1 MAASRNMVE
10 QKLTPEV
17 TEYVCAVHTPFPYL
31 EMVNIHRIYSM
42 LLKST
47 WNPIQG
53 VVYAVGL
60 TREFERDPDEI
71 NRQLSQYNRFDL
83 TQLLDSLYMLDVE
96 VYHLAK
102 KVLTNTDTP
111 GEFKEY
117 YERLLSHKSVTD
129 WYFEPYKEP
138 QDYM

>member
-1 MAASRNMVE
+1 
-10 QKLTPEV
+10 
-17 TEYVCAVHTPFPYL
+17 
-31 EMVNIHRIYSM
+31 M

-83 TQLLDSLYMLDVE
+83 TQLLDNLYMLDVK
-96 VYHLAK
+96 VYDLAK

>member
-1 MAASRNMVE
+1 MAASRKMVE
-10 QKLTPEV
+10 RKLTLEI
-17 TEYVCAVHTPFPYL
+17 TTLVCDTHTPFPYL
-31 EMVNIHRIYSM
+31 EMVDIHRIDYM

-60 TREFERDPDEI
+60 TREFDRDPDEI
-71 NRQLSQYNRFDL
+71 IRQLSHYNRFDL
-83 TQLLDSLYMLDVE
+83 TQLLDSLYMLDVK

-117 YERLLSHKSVTD
+117 YERLLSHKSLTD